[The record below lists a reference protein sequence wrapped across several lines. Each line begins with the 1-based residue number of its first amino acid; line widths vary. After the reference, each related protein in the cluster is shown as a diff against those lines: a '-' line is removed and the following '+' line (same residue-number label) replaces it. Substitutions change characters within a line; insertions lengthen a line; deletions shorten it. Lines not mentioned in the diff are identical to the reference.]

1 MHKDGELFLVTKE
14 EMAQLM
20 AQAGE
25 AGANAAMKK
34 VEEERKS
41 SRKKIKDRRL
51 RNTELL
57 LRNYN
62 MFKLSVEN
70 SVYTVRQAEEE
81 QSANE
86 ILNIMMDKDG
96 GEQVVES
103 IKRSCIKTIT
113 ILQHIDTML
122 ELYEIYCER
131 SCDELDQRRYDVLI
145 DRFITNPAL
154 SVKDIASKY
163 NISKESVYSDLKVAK
178 ERVSSLIFGI
188 DGVTLK

>member
-1 MHKDGELFLVTKE
+1 MHTDGKMFIVGKE
-14 EMAQLM
+14 EMEKLM
-20 AQAGE
+20 AHAGE

-34 VEEERKS
+34 VEDERKAS
-41 SRKKIKDRRL
+41 KNRIKDRRL

-70 SVYTVRQAEEE
+70 SVYTVRQTEEE
-81 QSANE
+81 QSAND
-86 ILNIMMDKDG
+86 ILNIMMDREG

-103 IKRSCIKTIT
+103 IKKSYVKTII
-113 ILQHIDTML
+113 ILKHIDTML
-122 ELYEIYCER
+122 ELYHIYCER
-131 SCDELDQRRYDVLI
+131 SCDELDQRRYEILI

-154 SVKDIASKY
+154 SVKDIASKH

-178 ERVSSLIFGI
+178 ERVSALIFGI
-188 DGVTLK
+188 DGVTMK

>member
-34 VEEERKS
+34 VEEERKA
-41 SRKKIKDRRL
+41 SRKKTRDRRL

-103 IKRSCIKTIT
+103 IKRSCVKTIT

-122 ELYEIYCER
+122 ELYQIYCER
-131 SCDELDQRRYDVLI
+131 SCDELDQRRYDVLV